1 MVSLPFPAAVQF
13 HIPPEGGPGQKPG
26 SSAYGAEIMEG
37 RHRGETDPFYLTAKW
52 QHLRKRI
59 LRRDGYV
66 DQWAKRY
73 NPMPKQATMVHH
85 IFPRE
90 WFPEWQWDPWNL
102 ISLSLTS
109 HNELHDRNSGRLT
122 SKGLQ
127 LLRLTAEK
135 RGMSAKEIQELVRKM
150 DDTPPG

>member
-1 MVSLPFPAAVQF
+1 
-13 HIPPEGGPGQKPG
+13 
-26 SSAYGAEIMEG
+26 
-37 RHRGETDPFYLTAKW
+37 
-52 QHLRKRI
+52 
-59 LRRDGYV
+59 
-66 DQWAKRY
+66 
-73 NPMPKQATMVHH
+73 MVHH

-90 WFPEWQWDPWNL
+90 WFPEWQWEPWNL

-122 SKGLQ
+122 GKGLQ

-150 DDTPPG
+150 DDTPRVKTF